1 MALETESLC
10 GGAPSERTPERQ
22 NLRNGY
28 RDRGYGRVRNF
39 AHTQARGAA
48 FITRIGW
55 RSVRLFHPSGEAFDL
70 SAALSDTGPE
80 VAEHPLT
87 IGSGRGRCRRGW
99 CSRAS
104 RPRRRNVRGRLDR
117 RGAERS
123 GGATEF
129 LPASR
134 DRQAAHGT
142 PLPARYRGRRGLDWE
157 YTEKVLSSRDI
168 DGWMRQGW

>member
-1 MALETESLC
+1 MPPKRLMALETESLC

-70 SAALSDTGPE
+70 IAALSDTGPG

-87 IGSGRGRCRRGW
+87 IGSGPRAVPARLVLARKPAEAAKR
-99 CSRAS
+99 SRTTGS
-104 RPRRRNVRGRLDR
+104 PRR
-117 RGAERS
+117 
-123 GGATEF
+123 
-129 LPASR
+129 
-134 DRQAAHGT
+134 
-142 PLPARYRGRRGLDWE
+142 
-157 YTEKVLSSRDI
+157 
-168 DGWMRQGW
+168 